1 MTQGFIESWGRMGRW
16 PHELSYLTDR
26 SVSLPSFGR
35 DMRALAYGNGRSYGD
50 VCLNPDGGLWL
61 TSGLNKFISFN
72 QDTGLL
78 SCEAGLLLKNIQS
91 LAIPRGWI
99 LPVTPGTQLSTV
111 GGAIANDIHGKN
123 HHYKGSFG
131 NHIKRIKLL
140 KTDGSFIQCS
150 LEMEPELFS
159 ATIGG
164 LGLTGVIVEVEIQ
177 LARLSSQWLETETI
191 SYAGVEE
198 FLFLADSSESEW
210 EYTVSWI
217 DCLSGKKARG
227 IFMRANHSQKNYDAS
242 PTQRELEMF
251 FTPPFSLV
259 NKMTLKPFNY
269 LYRRLQKSKA
279 GPSHAHYESFF
290 YPLDNLADWN
300 KMYGPRGFYQYQSVV
315 PRDLGAEAVEDMLDE
330 ISKSGIGSFLA
341 VLKTFGSP
349 RPIGMLSF
357 PKPGITLALDF
368 PNQGDKTL
376 KLFDRLDVIVK
387 EAGGRLYPAK
397 DARMSRSMFEAG
409 YPRLNEFL
417 AFRDA
422 GISSAFSRRVMGY

>member
-1 MTQGFIESWGRMGRW
+1 MVRST
-16 PHELSYLTDR
+16 HELSYITDR
-26 SVSLPSFGR
+26 SEPLPSFSQNIK
-35 DMRALAYGNGRSYGD
+35 ALAYGNGRSYGD

-61 TSGLNKFISFN
+61 TSSLNKFISFN
-72 QDTGLL
+72 QDTGLI
-78 SCEAGLLLKNIQS
+78 SCEAGLLLKDIQS
-91 LAIPRGWI
+91 LVIPRGWI
-99 LPVTPGTQLSTV
+99 LPVTPGTQLSSV
-111 GGAIANDIHGKN
+111 GGAVANDIHGKN
-123 HHYKGSFG
+123 HHVKGAFG
-131 NHIKRIKLL
+131 NHVKRIKLL
-140 KTDGSFIQCS
+140 RTDGSSIECTRNLQ
-150 LEMEPELFS
+150 PELFS

-177 LARLSSQWLETETI
+177 LARVSGPWLDTETI
-191 SYAGVEE
+191 PYTGIAE
-198 FLFLADSSESEW
+198 FLSLADSSESGW

-227 IFMRANHSQKNYDAS
+227 IFMRANHSHKNYDAS
-242 PTQRELEMF
+242 PTQRELKMP

-259 NKMTLKPFNY
+259 NKMTLKSFNF
-269 LYRRLQKSKA
+269 LYRKLQAFKA
-279 GPSHAHYESFF
+279 GPGHAHYESFF

-315 PRDLGAEAVEDMLDE
+315 PRDAGAEAVEDMLDT
-330 ISKSGIGSFLA
+330 ISKSGVGSFLA

-349 RPIGMLSF
+349 RPLGMLSF
-357 PKPGITLALDF
+357 PEPGLTLALDF
-368 PNQGDKTL
+368 PNQGSKTL
-376 KLFDRLDVIVK
+376 KLFDRLDEIVR
-387 EAGGRLYPAK
+387 EAGGRLYAAK

>member
-1 MTQGFIESWGRMGRW
+1 MK
-16 PHELSYLTDR
+16 
-26 SVSLPSFGR
+26 
-35 DMRALAYGNGRSYGD
+35 ALAHGNARSYGD

-72 QDTGLL
+72 QDTGLM
-78 SCEAGLLLKNIQS
+78 SCEAGLLLKDIQS

-123 HHYKGSFG
+123 HHDKGSFG
-131 NHIKRIKLL
+131 NHVKRIKLL
-140 KTDGSFIQCS
+140 KTDGSTIECRRE
-150 LEMEPELFS
+150 LEPEFFF

-177 LARLSSQWLETETI
+177 LARVSSPWMETEII
-191 SYAGVEE
+191 SYAGIEE
-198 FLFLADSSESEW
+198 FLLLADSSESEW

-217 DCLSGKKARG
+217 DCLSGKKASG

-242 PTQRELEMF
+242 PTKRELEMP

-269 LYRRLQKSKA
+269 LYRRLQESKA
-279 GPSHAHYESFF
+279 GPGRAHYESFF
-290 YPLDNLADWN
+290 YPLVNLIDWN
-300 KMYGPRGFYQYQSVV
+300 KMYGPKGFYQYQSVV
-315 PRDLGAEAVEDMLDE
+315 PRDLGAEALEDMLVA

-349 RPIGMLSF
+349 RPLGMLSF

-376 KLFDRLDVIVK
+376 KLFDRLDAIVK

-417 AFRDA
+417 AFRDT